1 MPSGERGVR
10 LMETKDVLQLML
22 GTGMFVIA
30 LVALVVSIVVLATK

>member
-1 MPSGERGVR
+1 
-10 LMETKDVLQLML
+10 METKDVLQLML